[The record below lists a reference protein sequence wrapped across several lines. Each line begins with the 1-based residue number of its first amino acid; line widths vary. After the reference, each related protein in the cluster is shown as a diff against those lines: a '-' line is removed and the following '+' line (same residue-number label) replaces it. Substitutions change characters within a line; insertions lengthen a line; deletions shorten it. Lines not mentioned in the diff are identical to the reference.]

1 MPLQFIN
8 GNKGMTLTE
17 IMIAAL
23 VIAIAFMPIIGV
35 MGTSI
40 KATAKDDAIIRG
52 MNLCQEKLNTAL
64 RFPFDF
70 FRGNLGAEIT
80 DTTFNNDGLELDLS
94 DQTING
100 IAFRIVLVVS
110 DRPGQF
116 TVPERN
122 LATGESNDPS
132 TWSFTEAT
140 VNYANLV
147 NRYRMTV
154 FWRESG
160 ANTEQFYSLVS
171 FKADLRSFEGG

>member
-1 MPLQFIN
+1 MRFAGWQ
-8 GNKGMTLTE
+8 KSGMTLTE

-35 MGTSI
+35 MGTSV

-52 MNLCQEKLNTAL
+52 MNLCQEKLNTTL
-64 RFPFDF
+64 RFPFNY

-80 DTTFNNDGLELDLS
+80 EAIFNHDGLELDLR

-100 IAFRIVLVVS
+100 IQYRTVLIVD

-116 TVPERN
+116 TVPERDLN
-122 LATGESNDPS
+122 TGDSNNPS
-132 TWSFTEAT
+132 TWSFDQTT
-140 VNYANLV
+140 VNYSDLV

-160 ANTEQFYSLVS
+160 ADEEQFYSLVS
-171 FKADLRSFEGG
+171 FRANLRSFDGG